1 MTWFYLALV
10 APFLYALTNHI
21 DKVLL
26 DKYFKEGGA
35 GTLLIFSA
43 LLSVIVL
50 PILFVIDPTVFQVS
64 PLHILALACVGIL
77 NVLVLW
83 CYLAALEN
91 EEASI
96 TVVFYQ
102 LVPVF
107 GLILAYFILHETL
120 SARQLIAM
128 AIIIVGTAIVSFEL
142 DVENRFTMRMKTIV
156 LMTMAAFFWGLES
169 VIFKAVALDERVV
182 RSLFWEHL
190 MLFLMGVCI
199 FVFIGKYRRHF
210 LTALVQNSK
219 GILLLN
225 VVNES
230 LYMGGNIIFSFAY
243 MLAPVAL
250 VLLAESYQP
259 IFTFAIS
266 IYLFIAIPELL
277 SEQMH
282 KKHLWQKGIAIFVT
296 AVGTYILF
304 MP

>member
-1 MTWFYLALV
+1 MTWFYLALIG
-10 APFLYALTNHI
+10 PFLYALTNHI

-26 DKYFKEGGA
+26 ERYFKEGGA

-50 PILFVIDPTVFQVS
+50 PILFIIDPTVLQVS
-64 PLHILALACVGIL
+64 VLHIIALAGVGIL

-83 CYLAALEN
+83 CYLAALED
-91 EEASI
+91 EEASV

-107 GLILAYFILHETL
+107 ASILAYFLLHEVL
-120 SARQLIAM
+120 SVHELIAM
-128 AIIIVGTAIVSFEL
+128 AIIIFGTSIVSFEM
-142 DVENRFTMRMKTIV
+142 DVENRFKLRMKTVV
-156 LMTMAAFFWGLES
+156 LMTLAAFFWGLES

-190 MLFLMGVCI
+190 MLTIIGICI
-199 FVFIGKYRRHF
+199 FVFIRKYRHHF
-210 LTALVQNSK
+210 LLALRENSK

-225 VVNES
+225 VLNES

-243 MLAPVAL
+243 LLAPVAL

-259 IFTFAIS
+259 LFTFAIS
-266 IYLFIAIPELL
+266 IYLFIALPELV
-277 SEQMH
+277 SEKMH
-282 KKHLWQKGIAIFVT
+282 RKHLWQKGIAILIT
-296 AVGTYILF
+296 GIGTYILF